1 MGTDAKRTLGG
12 LMIGQ
17 SGHVKAVNTEDR
29 RMRRHITDMGITPG
43 TEVKLVKAAPMGDPL
58 EIELRGYTM
67 SLRRQDAD
75 TILLMSE
82 AEHRE
87 WHERTL
93 RAREMFER
101 RAAERLAQTQP
112 KESDEAGHRRAAELT
127 AFMLEK
133 GGCCEDRQS
142 DYCPRE
148 VFGDDGGLVRLA
160 LAGNPNCGKT
170 TLFNAMTGAKEY
182 VGNWPGVTVEKKEGK
197 VKSFSG
203 KRGEGGICTLG
214 HEMTVVDLPGIYSL
228 SPYSMEEIIARDYII
243 NEKPEAIINI
253 VDGTN
258 LERNLYL
265 TIQLLELERPMIIAL
280 NMMDE
285 VEKRGDSID
294 CERLSLELGIPVVP
308 ISARTGEGIDD
319 LVEGLQRLIHA
330 AHAQFHEG
338 FHIEPDDVY
347 DDFTHMLHHLIGQ
360 LVDEYADK
368 AGLPRHWTQ
377 IKLLEGDERVR
388 TALNL
393 PERIAVQVDE
403 VVRSFAKANPFGDN
417 ESIVA
422 DSRYAYIEKVAA
434 AAMHKG
440 KRDVIAESN
449 ARIDRVLTNKWLAL
463 PVFLLI
469 MGAIFA
475 LTFSSVGAALSDVVG
490 SAIDE
495 GFAPFVRATLES
507 TGAQAWFV
515 SLICDGII
523 KGVGGVLTFLP
534 QIALLF
540 LCLSFLEDSG
550 YMSRIAFIMDKPMRR
565 LGLSGKSFIPLL
577 MGFGCTVPAA
587 MGART
592 MDNQRDRRMTILLL
606 PFMSCSAKLPVYGLI
621 ASAFFDKHRG
631 LVIFSLYILGIL
643 MGVLS
648 GFLFRGRLFEKGE
661 APFVIELPPYR
672 WPTARNTFTHVW
684 ERVSHFLEKAGTII
698 FAMSVVI
705 WFLQS
710 FNFSF
715 AFVSEPAESIIG
727 RVGTFIAPVFAPLG
741 FGSWQASVALLTGIV
756 AKEAVVSSLSMFAG
770 FAASA
775 GGEVVRGALSAIFT
789 PAAAYSF
796 LVFVL
801 IYTPCLAAVAMMRRE
816 LESAKWTAFAVFY
829 QITSAWLAAF
839 AVYHIIGLFTGDTS
853 MTFIYYLIAAAIVI
867 YSGFMLARHFRRR
880 GCCEKCG
887 HNCEKCGYAAGCSQ
901 KRPQKGADK

>member
-1 MGTDAKRTLGG
+1 MGSNTDNTLGN
-12 LMIGQ
+12 LEIGK
-17 SGHVKAVNTEDR
+17 SGRVRAVRIADR

-58 EIELRGYTM
+58 EIELRGYSM
-67 SLRRQDAD
+67 SLRRADAQS
-75 TILLMSE
+75 IELMSE
-82 AEHRE
+82 QEHKHWR
-87 WHERTL
+87 ERTML
-93 RAREMFER
+93 ARSEFEK
-101 RAAERLAQTQP
+101 RAAERLRETQP
-112 KESDEAGHRRAAELT
+112 EVSDAAYHARAAQLT

-133 GGCCEDRQS
+133 GGCCENGEG

-148 VFGDDGGLVRLA
+148 VFGDDGGSVRLA
-160 LAGNPNCGKT
+160 LVGNPNCGKT

-182 VGNWPGVTVEKKEGK
+182 VGNWPGVTVEKKEGR
-197 VKSFSG
+197 VKAFSG
-203 KRGEGGICTLG
+203 KRGGEGLCTLG

-285 VEKRGDSID
+285 VQKRGDTID

-308 ISARTGEGIDD
+308 ISARTGEGIGD
-319 LVEGLQRLIHA
+319 LVDGLQRLLHA

-338 FHIEPDDVY
+338 FNIEPDDVY
-347 DDFTHMLHHLIGQ
+347 DAFTHMQHHLIGR

-368 AGLPRHWTQ
+368 AGLPKHWTQ

-388 TALNL
+388 ASLQL
-393 PERIAVQVDE
+393 PQDVQDRVDE
-403 VVRSFAKANPFGDN
+403 IVRAFALANPFGDN
-417 ESIVA
+417 ETIVA
-422 DSRYAYIEKVAA
+422 DSRYAYIEKVTVAS
-434 AAMHKG
+434 MKKG
-440 KRDVIAESN
+440 AKDIVAESN
-449 ARIDRVLTNKWLAL
+449 AKIDRLLTNKWLAL
-463 PVFLLI
+463 PLFLLI
-469 MGAIFA
+469 MGLIFT
-475 LTFSSVGAALSDVVG
+475 LTFSTVGAALSDAVG
-490 SAIDE
+490 AAIDE
-495 GFAPFVRATLES
+495 GFAPFVKNSLEAS
-507 TGAQAWFV
+507 GAQAWFV

-523 KGVGGVLTFLP
+523 RGVGGVLTFLP

-540 LCLSFLEDSG
+540 FCLSILEDSG

-621 ASAFFDKHRG
+621 AGAFFDKHRM
-631 LVIFSLYILGIL
+631 LVILSLYLLGIL
-643 MGVLS
+643 MGVVS
-648 GFLFRGRLFEKGE
+648 GLLFRGNLFEKGE

-672 WPTARNTFTHVW
+672 WPTARNTLTHVW

-698 FAMSVVI
+698 FVMSVLL

-710 FNFSF
+710 FDFSF
-715 AFVSEPAESIIG
+715 AFVSNPGESIIG
-727 RVGTFIAPVFAPLG
+727 KVGTMIAPVFAPLG
-741 FGSWQASVALLTGIV
+741 FGSWQASVALLTGLV

-770 FAASA
+770 FSASA
-775 GGEVVRGALSAIFT
+775 GGAVVRGALSAFFT
-789 PAAAYSF
+789 PASAYSF

-801 IYTPCLAAVAMMRRE
+801 VYTPCLAAVAMMRRE
-816 LESAKWTAFAVFY
+816 LESLKWTAFAVFF
-829 QITSAWLAAF
+829 QMTSAWLASF
-839 AVYHIIGLFTGDTS
+839 AVYNILGLFSGEVKAELV
-853 MTFIYYLIAAAIVI
+853 FYLVAAAIAAYSI
-867 YSGFMLARHFRRR
+867 YIFVRHFRRR
-880 GCCEKCG
+880 GCCEACG
-887 HNCEKCGYAAGCSQ
+887 HNCNGCQYAPRCSQ
-901 KRPQKGADK
+901 KGRDK